1 MNKNFLAKQN
11 NDINEFEKKSKRES
25 NAWYLLESIKR
36 SKSDWVKTE
45 FVKSLSL
52 YLDLEFVKQELM
64 MIYKKTSSNELRK
77 TIKNLHDGT
86 LDLTQFYKELEENT
100 KLFEESQIH
109 KEETRDFINDYYQNE
124 SPYKLKGK
132 LDSSAISLLR
142 IKSRDSQSN

>member
-36 SKSDWVKTE
+36 SKSDWVKCE

-64 MIYKKTSSNELRK
+64 MIYKITSSIELRK

-86 LDLTQFYKELEENT
+86 IDLTQFYKELEENS

-109 KEETRDFINDYYQNE
+109 KEETRNFINDYYQNE
-124 SPYKLKGK
+124 SPYKLKGN
-132 LDSSAISLLR
+132 LDNNAISLLR
-142 IKSRDSQSN
+142 IKSRESQSN